1 MENPIEVRIQCARGE
16 ILNAVQRISDE
27 QGLPVTVVDG
37 VLASVLAEI
46 RAQGEMELINAYI
59 ALKKESEAKIGE
71 LNGEL
76 EEAKKA
82 AKKVLKAPE
91 EKAPEEKTPEEKTPE
106 EKAPEETEPEADQE
120 GDADDGGGDETDN

>member
-91 EKAPEEKTPEEKTPE
+91 EKAPEEKTPEEK
-106 EKAPEETEPEADQE
+106 APEETEPEADQE